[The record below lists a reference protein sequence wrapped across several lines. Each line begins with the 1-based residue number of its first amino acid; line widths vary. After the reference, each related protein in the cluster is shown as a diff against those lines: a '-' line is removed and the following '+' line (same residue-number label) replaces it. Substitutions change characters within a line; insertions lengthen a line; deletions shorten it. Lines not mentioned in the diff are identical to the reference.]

1 MMVAADATTVLVA
14 RPPSTEAILT
24 EGGSLTRELTRG
36 IRMEFRYWRGCLQRG
51 DFLVAP
57 AV

>member
-1 MMVAADATTVLVA
+1 MMMAADATTVLVT

-24 EGGSLTRELTRG
+24 EGGSLAMELNRG
-36 IRMEFRYWRGCLQRG
+36 IRMEFRYWRGCLARG
-51 DFLVAP
+51 FFLVAP